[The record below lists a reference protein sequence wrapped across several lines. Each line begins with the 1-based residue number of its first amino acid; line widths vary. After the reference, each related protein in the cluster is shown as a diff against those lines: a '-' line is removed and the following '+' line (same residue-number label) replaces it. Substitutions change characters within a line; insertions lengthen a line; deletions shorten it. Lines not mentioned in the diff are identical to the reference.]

1 MESGIAAGLHHHGP
15 GDAAGIEHGGRLLA
29 AQRRFPDAPQPFLDL
44 STGINPVP
52 YPVPPLPPEAFTRL
66 PEPEALDGLQAA
78 AAAAYGVA
86 DPAMVVAAP
95 GTQALISLLPLLLPQ
110 RRVTVLGPTYA
121 EHAAAWRN
129 AGVEVRLLL
138 LPPREGW
145 GEGVLAAERDAEG
158 AAWVRPSVGQFGA
171 SRPPHPNPLPEGEG
185 AGALVLCNP
194 NNPDGRRIASRD
206 LLDLVGR
213 RPLLVVDEAFAD
225 FEPQDSLAPHLPLP
239 GVVVLRSFGKAY
251 GLAGLRLGFAL
262 AEPALAGRIRAA
274 LGPWAVS
281 GPALHIGA
289 AALTDTAWRDHA
301 GRRLFADAEALDDLL
316 RRAGMAV
323 VGGTL
328 LFRLADTQDAAR
340 WADRLGQVGILVR
353 SFAEG
358 PTRLR
363 FGLPGTTADW
373 DRLASALGVPR

>member
-1 MESGIAAGLHHHGP
+1 M
-15 GDAAGIEHGGRLLA
+15 
-29 AQRRFPDAPQPFLDL
+29 
-44 STGINPVP
+44 P

-66 PEPEALDGLQAA
+66 PEPEALYALQAV
-78 AAAAYGVA
+78 AAAAYDVA

-129 AGVEVRLLL
+129 AGAEVRLLP
-138 LPPREGW
+138 LPLGEGW
-145 GEGVLAAERDAEG
+145 GEGVLAAERGAEG
-158 AAWVRPSVGQFGA
+158 AAWAGPSVGQGGA
-171 SRPPHPNPLPEGEG
+171 ARPPHPGPLPEGEG
-185 AGALVLCNP
+185 EAAVVLCNP

-206 LLDLVGR
+206 LLELVGR

-239 GVVVLRSFGKAY
+239 GVVVLRSFGKTY
-251 GLAGLRLGFAL
+251 GLAGLRLGFAHT
-262 AEPALAGRIRAA
+262 EPALARRIRAA

-289 AALTDTAWRDHA
+289 AALADTAWRDDA
-301 GRRLFADAEALDDLL
+301 GRRLRADAAALDGLL
-316 RRAGMAV
+316 RRAGMTV
-323 VGGTL
+323 FGGTV
-328 LFRLADTQDAAR
+328 LFRLADTPDAAG
-340 WADRLGQVGILVR
+340 WASRLGRAGILVR
-353 SFAEG
+353 SFADA

-363 FGLPGTTADW
+363 FGLPGAAADW

>member
-1 MESGIAAGLHHHGP
+1 M
-15 GDAAGIEHGGRLLA
+15 
-29 AQRRFPDAPQPFLDL
+29 
-44 STGINPVP
+44 P

-66 PEPEALDGLQAA
+66 PEPEALDALQAA
-78 AAAAYGVA
+78 AAVAYGVA

-121 EHAAAWRN
+121 EHAAAWHN
-129 AGVEVRLLL
+129 AGAEVRLLP
-138 LPPREGW
+138 LPPGEGW
-145 GEGVLAAERDAEG
+145 GEGVLAAERGAEG
-158 AAWVRPSVGQFGA
+158 AAWTRSSMGQHGA

-185 AGALVLCNP
+185 EGVVLCNP

-213 RPLLVVDEAFAD
+213 HPLLVVDEAFAD
-225 FEPQDSLAPHLPLP
+225 FELQDSLAPHFPLP

-262 AEPALAGRIRAA
+262 AEPALAGRIRAT

-289 AALTDTAWRDHA
+289 AALADTAWRDHA
-301 GRRLFADAEALDDLL
+301 GQRLFADAAALDGLL
-316 RRAGMAV
+316 RRSGMAV
-323 VGGTL
+323 VGGTV
-328 LFRLADTQDAAR
+328 LFRLADTQDAAE
-340 WADRLGQVGILVR
+340 WASRLGRAGILVR
-353 SFAEG
+353 NFADA

-363 FGLPGTTADW
+363 FGLPGAAADW